1 MNPVEIFAVG
11 TGGLAISLAL
21 YIALSFRAQS
31 SREAIARLIDLSGRS
46 ADHKESPLSTTLT
59 NLSFLELLVVS
70 SQRDIMKKKLW
81 RLGYFSPLRLR
92 AFGLTKLALGIVLGL
107 LGTAIGSS
115 QPAAAALLGIAF
127 LALGVYLP
135 DIVVDR
141 RLQAAEEQIA
151 KTLPATIDLI
161 NICIRSGMT
170 LERAITRVAEEAIGS
185 ISIDLDVIAE
195 RTQLGDSIE
204 DAVKTLSASQE
215 ISVATSGF
223 LSTIAR
229 ATRLGVP
236 LGQVIQQTADDMR
249 KRQIDAIKTSA
260 AKLPVK
266 ILMPLML
273 LLLPAV
279 LLVVLGPA
287 VLSLVDGFSSL

>member
-11 TGGLAISLAL
+11 VGGLAISLAL

-31 SREAIARLIDLSGRS
+31 SREALGRLIDLSSQSGGS
-46 ADHKESPLSTTLT
+46 KESPLSAALV
-59 NLSFLELLVVS
+59 NLSFLEILVVS
-70 SQRDIMKKKLW
+70 SQREIMKKKLW
-81 RLGYFSPLRLR
+81 RLGYVSPLRLR
-92 AFGLTKLALGIVLGL
+92 AFGLTKLALGIVFGL
-107 LGTAIGSS
+107 FGTALGSS
-115 QPAAAALLGIAF
+115 QPAAALLLGLGF
-127 LALGVYLP
+127 FALGAYLP

-141 RLQAAEEQIA
+141 RLQRVEEQIA
-151 KTLPATIDLI
+151 KTLPSTIDLI

-170 LERAITRVAEEAIGS
+170 LERAITRVGEEAIGP
-185 ISIDLDVIAE
+185 IGVDLDIISE

-204 DAVKTLSASQE
+204 DAVRTLSASQE
-215 ISVATSGF
+215 ISVATSAF

-287 VLSLVDGFSSL
+287 VLSLVDGLSSL